1 MILKKFQL
9 TYKPFGESA
18 ILVEWPQEIS
28 KDVLNDIRVFVSK
41 IEKENVE
48 QILELNFIYHSLLVI
63 YKSSKISFSVLKKE
77 LHRIYNDEFIVIM
90 NLKKTNTVWEIPVC
104 YDLEFGIDLPFL
116 SIEKNL
122 SIEKII
128 SIHSQAIY
136 TVFGIGFLPGF
147 LYLGGLSEKIHC
159 PRRDTP
165 RMEVP
170 KGGVSIGGNQTGIYP
185 QTSPGGW
192 HIIGKTPVS
201 MFNINREIPCFI
213 NPGDQIKFKPILKN
227 EFEIIK
233 IDDEAGN
240 YELKKA
246 NGND

>member
-1 MILKKFQL
+1 MILEKFQL
-9 TYKPFGESA
+9 TYKPFGELA
-18 ILVEWPQEIS
+18 ILVEWPKEIS
-28 KDVLNDIRVFVSK
+28 KDILNDIRLFVSK
-41 IEKENVE
+41 IEKENRE

-63 YKSSKISFSVLKKE
+63 YKSNKISFSVLKKE
-77 LHRIYNDEFIVIM
+77 LQRIYNEEFIAI
-90 NLKKTNTVWEIPVC
+90 NNPEKNKTVWEIPVC
-104 YDLEFGIDLPFL
+104 YDLDFGIDLPFL
-116 SIEKNL
+116 STEKNL

-128 SIHSQAIY
+128 SIHSQATY

-170 KGGVSIGGNQTGIYP
+170 KGAVSIGGNQTGIYP

-192 HIIGKTPVS
+192 QIIGKTPVS
-201 MFNINREIPCFI
+201 MFNIHREIPCFI
-213 NPGDQIKFKPILKN
+213 NPGDQIKFKPISKD

-233 IDDEAGN
+233 LDDETGN

-246 NGND
+246 KGND